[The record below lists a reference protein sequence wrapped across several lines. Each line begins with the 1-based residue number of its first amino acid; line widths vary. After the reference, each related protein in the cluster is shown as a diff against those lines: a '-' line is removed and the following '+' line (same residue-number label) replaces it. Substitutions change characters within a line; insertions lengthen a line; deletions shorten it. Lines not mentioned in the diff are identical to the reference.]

1 MFRRL
6 SGRVDS
12 FPSCVGGRSA
22 LSDEFEHGVEDAVAS
37 SRSVCASVTTSFSSS
52 AASGTVSGTVSGT
65 RSCDRNKDSP
75 LSVQVGDSEG
85 QLILLDFELELADG
99 VIDDECVGSD
109 VKLADLT
116 LADVE
121 CVWGLQ
127 SASASNLA
135 SNQLTVCV
143 QDVINLL
150 QSSTS

>member
-22 LSDEFEHGVEDAVAS
+22 LSDEFEHGVEDTVAS
-37 SRSVCASVTTSFSSS
+37 SRSVCASITTSFSSS
-52 AASGTVSGTVSGT
+52 AASGTVSGT

-135 SNQLTVCV
+135 SNQLTVGV

>member
-37 SRSVCASVTTSFSSS
+37 SRSVCASVTTSFSST
-52 AASGTVSGTVSGT
+52 AASGTVSGT

-85 QLILLDFELELADG
+85 QLILLDFELELADS

-135 SNQLTVCV
+135 SNQLTVGV